1 MRISKIEAL
10 PISAKIDKPLQ
21 IATTLFTEV
30 RALIVR
36 VTTDDGIVGFGESL
50 VRTAPR
56 ATKYL
61 VEEMLAPLI
70 IGEDPF
76 DTGAIWW
83 KMFSAMR
90 TRGHTKG
97 TFVEAISGIDVA
109 LWDIIGKARNM
120 PTYKAL
126 QGMGRKKIPAYA
138 SSVFIDDVKEM
149 ERQARKFLDLGY
161 TTMKV
166 KLGMGPRKDSE
177 AIRALRSMV
186 GDEVTLMV
194 DCNSIY
200 DAGTA
205 IELGRKLEPYDI
217 YWMEEPVPPYDL
229 EGYKLVRMGQP
240 LRIASGEGEFTILG
254 FRDLLATNAISVV
267 QPDLGRVGGFT
278 EGMRIGALI
287 SSHNLQFTPHTGMC
301 SGLNIV
307 ASMHFGA
314 AVQPFYMFEFMDLEH
329 PLIEMFTNP
338 IPRPQNGV
346 IELPAA
352 PGLGVE
358 LDMQKIEKWIQD

>member
-1 MRISKIEAL
+1 MKISKIEAFPL
-10 PISAKIDKPLQ
+10 SAKIDKPLK

-30 RALIVR
+30 RALVVR
-36 VTTDDGIVGFGESL
+36 VTTDDGIVGIGESL
-50 VRTAPR
+50 VRSAPR

-61 VEEMLAPLI
+61 VEDMLAPLV
-70 IGEDPF
+70 IGDDPF
-76 DTGAIWW
+76 DTTAIWW

-97 TFVEAISGIDVA
+97 TFVEAISGIDMA
-109 LWDIIGKARNM
+109 LWDIIGKYLKM

-126 QGMGRKKIPAYA
+126 YGMGRERIAAYA
-138 SSVFIDDVKEM
+138 SSVFISDLKEM
-149 ERQARKFLDLGY
+149 EAQAQKFLGLGY
-161 TTMKV
+161 TAMKV
-166 KLGMGPRKDSE
+166 KIGTGPKKDSE
-177 AIRALRSMV
+177 AIKVLRSIV
-186 GDEVTLMV
+186 GDDITLMV

-229 EGYKLVRMGQP
+229 EGYKMVRLGQP
-240 LRIASGEGEFTILG
+240 LRIASGEGEYTTLG
-254 FRDLLATNAISVV
+254 FRDLLNTNAISVV

-278 EGMRIGALI
+278 EGMKIAALI
-287 SSHNLQFTPHTGMC
+287 SAHNLQFTPHTGMC

-307 ASMHFGA
+307 AGMHFAA
-314 AVQPFYMFEFMDLEH
+314 AVQPFFMFEFMDIEH
-329 PLIEMFTNP
+329 PLIDYFTTP
-338 IPRPQNGV
+338 IPRPINGF
-346 IELPAA
+346 IKLPDT

-358 LDMQKIEKWIQD
+358 LDVNSIEQWIQK

>member
-1 MRISKIEAL
+1 MKIVKVEAL
-10 PISAKIDKPLQ
+10 PISAKMDKPLK
-21 IATTLFTEV
+21 ISTTLFTEV

-36 VTTDDGIVGFGESL
+36 ITTDDGIVGIGESL

-70 IGEDPF
+70 IGEDPI
-76 DTGAIWW
+76 DTGALWW

-90 TRGHTKG
+90 MRGHTKG

-109 LWDIIGKARNM
+109 LWDIIGKSRNM

-126 QGMGRKKIPAYA
+126 QGMGRKTIPAYA
-138 SSVFIDDVKEM
+138 SSIFIGDVKEM
-149 ERQARKFLDLGY
+149 EAQARKYLDLGY
-161 TTMKV
+161 DTMKV

-177 AIRALRSMV
+177 AISVLRSMV
-186 GDEVTLMV
+186 GEEVTLMV

-205 IELGRKLEPYDI
+205 IELGRKLEQHDI

-240 LRIASGEGEFTILG
+240 LRLASGEGEFTLLG

-278 EGMRIGALI
+278 EGMRISALI
-287 SSHNLQFTPHTGMC
+287 CANNLQFTPHTGMC
-301 SGLNIV
+301 SGVNIV
-307 ASMHFGA
+307 AAMHFGA

-329 PLIEMFTNP
+329 PLIEIFTSP
-338 IPRPQNGV
+338 IPRPENGV
-346 IELPAA
+346 ITLPDT

-358 LDMQKIEKWIQD
+358 LDMKKIQKWIQD